1 MQANVALSKS
11 FEAPRP
17 APMAAAP
24 PRRVIGGRWELDK
37 QIGKGS
43 FAVVWRAREVPARVA
58 PDREATGRPSRE
70 VPPAPP
76 TASPPTTGFADE
88 ASSSLRDEKGVT
100 RETETETGASKW
112 VAVKEISTRRL
123 NRKLLRSLESEID
136 VLRSCEHENI
146 IALLDIVK
154 DEPNQTVFLVLEH
167 CALGDLSQYLRRVRR
182 VAEPVAR
189 TFAAQIAG
197 GLREMRARNLI
208 HRDLKPQNLLLCRT
222 PATDVRAEVKKRNGF
237 EKASLGSEKDASYT
251 SATLKI
257 ADFGFA
263 RYVHPSGLAETL
275 CGSPLYMAPEILS
288 YQKYDAKADL
298 WSVGCIL
305 FELGVRRA
313 PFAGANPMAL
323 LRNIT
328 RGDARIPGCVAGEL
342 SRECVDLMRGLLQKD
357 PARRMS
363 HEQFFEHPFLKTNV
377 RARRRDEKAPESFP
391 KTETF
396 ALRDDARNF
405 HPSDA
410 DSDSDSDASESSETL
425 AASDPRAIALGTD
438 GGGENVRDETRSPRR
453 AGVPGSAP
461 KDKTFSLPAAA
472 ERARDAAAAAGAWL
486 GASPLGLKRGGSTF
500 SKLLS
505 SSPLSARKG
514 MGLSGRSPRSPRP
527 PRDALAA
534 PLAAP
539 LDADAADEMDAEYVL
554 VETETR
560 RAAAVDAEIGPE
572 AVRPGPVPEPDVA
585 EARGRNAE
593 NAENEKGVFPVAPAR
608 AEDTRLR
615 RAARLERAACALRD
629 AAGEAWDAGE
639 RLDAVALSLVATAAL
654 RARRRSRG
662 RRVFETRGIGRRRR
676 RDSTPRTSPRRPAVW
691 TPRSKLRCAARS
703 ARRAP
708 RKRWRAPRKTRLLT
722 RHRRPRRRATKSS
735 PTACARTYAALGV
748 GPRRRRR
755 RARGRQARGSLDV
768 RARARLVVVPALGRA
783 GVLPR
788 RRRSVFVETR
798 FRNVSRTG
806 TGDSGIARRRR
817 RRVPLRLRL
826 AKRRGERP
834 RRALRRRL
842 RDEARGVSRAHV
854 GFCVTVTADLPRF
867 FFVRLKG
874 P

>member
-58 PDREATGRPSRE
+58 PDREATGRPTRE

-222 PATDVRAEVKKRNGF
+222 PATDVRAEVKSGTAS
-237 EKASLGSEKDASYT
+237 EQASLGSEKDASYT

-305 FELGVRRA
+305 FELVCGA
-313 PFAGANPMAL
+313 PPFAGANPMAL

-539 LDADAADEMDAEYVL
+539 RDADAADEMDAEYVL

-585 EARGRNAE
+585 DARGRNAE
-593 NAENEKGVFPVAPAR
+593 NAENEKGVFPVTPAR

-654 RARRRSRG
+654 RRAAALAWETSLRNEKERKATPEGFDAEDVAEASRRLDAAFEAAL
-662 RRVFETRGIGRRRR
+662 RRAERAASAAETMA
-676 RDSTPRTSPRRPAVW
+676 SAAKNSSFNSSSTSPSSRDGVVPDGM
-691 TPRSKLRCAARS
+691 
-703 ARRAP
+703 RA
-708 RKRWRAPRKTRLLT
+708 
-722 RHRRPRRRATKSS
+722 
-735 PTACARTYAALGV
+735 TYAA
-748 GPRRRRR
+748 
-755 RARGRQARGSLDV
+755 
-768 RARARLVVVPALGRA
+768 ALGWGRA
-783 GVLPR
+783 AAAAELV
-788 RRRSVFVETR
+788 
-798 FRNVSRTG
+798 
-806 TGDSGIARRRR
+806 GDAR
-817 RRVPLRLRL
+817 
-826 AKRRGERP
+826 
-834 RRALRRRL
+834 
-842 RDEARGVSRAHV
+842 EAASTYARAHV
-854 GFCVTVTADLPRF
+854 LLSFLLSEGPGFCRDEEEAFSSKHVSETCHEPESAIPESRDGGSDGGSRGTLSAWRSAEERDRVARFADAFATRRAACLERT
-867 FFVRLKG
+867 
-874 P
+874 

>member
-1 MQANVALSKS
+1 
-11 FEAPRP
+11 
-17 APMAAAP
+17 MAAAP

-222 PATDVRAEVKKRNGF
+222 PATDVRAEVKSGTAS

-305 FELGVRRA
+305 FELVCGA
-313 PFAGANPMAL
+313 PPFAGANPMAL

-405 HPSDA
+405 HRSDA

-593 NAENEKGVFPVAPAR
+593 NAENEKGRLPGRPGARRRYAPAPR
-608 AEDTRLR
+608 GAP
-615 RAARLERAACALRD
+615 
-629 AAGEAWDAGE
+629 
-639 RLDAVALSLVATAAL
+639 
-654 RARRRSRG
+654 RARR
-662 RRVFETRGIGRRRR
+662 V
-676 RDSTPRTSPRRPAVW
+676 
-691 TPRSKLRCAARS
+691 
-703 ARRAP
+703 RA
-708 RKRWRAPRKTRLLT
+708 
-722 RHRRPRRRATKSS
+722 
-735 PTACARTYAALGV
+735 
-748 GPRRRRR
+748 PRRRRR
-755 RARGRQARGSLDV
+755 GVGRGRA
-768 RARARLVVVPALGRA
+768 A
-783 GVLPR
+783 GR
-788 RRRSVFVETR
+788 RRAVA
-798 FRNVSRTG
+798 G
-806 TGDSGIARRRR
+806 GDGGARRAAALAWETSLRNEGDRKATPEGFDAEDVAEASRR
-817 RRVPLRLRL
+817 LD
-826 AKRRGERP
+826 AAFEA
-834 RRALRRRL
+834 ALRRAERAASAAETMASAAKNSSFNSSSTSPSS
-842 RDEARGVSRAHV
+842 RDEVVPDGMRATYAAALGWGRAAAAAELVGDKREAASTYARAHV
-854 GFCVTVTADLPRF
+854 LLSFLLSEGPGFCRDEEEAFSSKHVSETCHEPESAIPESRDVDDGDGGSRSASAWRSAEERDRVARFADAFATRRAACLERT
-867 FFVRLKG
+867 
-874 P
+874 

>member
-1 MQANVALSKS
+1 
-11 FEAPRP
+11 
-17 APMAAAP
+17 MAAAP

-222 PATDVRAEVKKRNGF
+222 PATDVRAEVKSGTAS

-305 FELGVRRA
+305 FELVCGA
-313 PFAGANPMAL
+313 PPRGANPMAL

-342 SRECVDLMRGLLQKD
+342 SRECVDLMRGLLRKD

-377 RARRRDEKAPESFP
+377 RARRDGKPRVVSEDGDVRASRRRAKFS
-391 KTETF
+391 
-396 ALRDDARNF
+396 
-405 HPSDA
+405 PSDA

-438 GGGENVRDETRSPRR
+438 GGGENVRDETRSRDALESGRPEGQDVFV
-453 AGVPGSAP
+453 AGGGGA
-461 KDKTFSLPAAA
+461 
-472 ERARDAAAAAGAWL
+472 RARRRRRGGRVAGGVAARTE
-486 GASPLGLKRGGSTF
+486 KGGSTF

-639 RLDAVALSLVATAAL
+639 RLDAVALSLVATAGAAPRAAL
-654 RARRRSRG
+654 AW

-735 PTACARTYAALGV
+735 PTACARRT
-748 GPRRRRR
+748 
-755 RARGRQARGSLDV
+755 
-768 RARARLVVVPALGRA
+768 
-783 GVLPR
+783 
-788 RRRSVFVETR
+788 RRRSGGAAPPPPPSSWAASARQPRRTRARTSCCRSCSRKGRGFAATKKKRFRRNTFPNRVTNRNRR
-798 FRNVSRTG
+798 FRNRATSTTAGPAPPPPGEAPRRETASRASPTPSRRG
-806 TGDSGIARRRR
+806 ARRASSA
-817 RRVPLRLRL
+817 RRVF
-826 AKRRGERP
+826 
-834 RRALRRRL
+834 
-842 RDEARGVSRAHV
+842 V
-854 GFCVTVTADLPRF
+854 VTADGPS
-867 FFVRLKG
+867 FV
-874 P
+874 

>member
-58 PDREATGRPSRE
+58 PDREATGRPTRE

-76 TASPPTTGFADE
+76 TASPPTTAFADE
-88 ASSSLRDEKGVT
+88 ASSSLRDEKGVI
-100 RETETETGASKW
+100 RGETETETGASKW

-208 HRDLKPQNLLLCRT
+208 HRDLKPQNLLLCRA
-222 PATDVRAEVKKRNGF
+222 PATDVRAEVKSGTASEN
-237 EKASLGSEKDASYT
+237 ASLGSEKDASYT

-305 FELGVRRA
+305 FELVCGA
-313 PFAGANPMAL
+313 PPFAGANPMAL

-377 RARRRDEKAPESFP
+377 RARRDEGAPESFP
-391 KTETF
+391 RTEAF
-396 ALRDDARNF
+396 ALRDDARDK
-405 HPSDA
+405 SA

-425 AASDPRAIALGTD
+425 AARDPRAIALGTD
-438 GGGENVRDETRSPRR
+438 GGGENVRDGTRSPTR

-514 MGLSGRSPRSPRP
+514 MGLSGRSPRAPRP

-534 PLAAP
+534 PLSAP
-539 LDADAADEMDAEYVL
+539 RDADAADEMDAEYVL

-572 AVRPGPVPEPDVA
+572 AVSPGPVVA
-585 EARGRNAE
+585 DARGRNAENAE

-608 AEDTRLR
+608 GEETRLR
-615 RAARLERAACALRD
+615 RAALLERAARALRD

-639 RLDAVALSLVATAAL
+639 RLDAVALSLAATAAL
-654 RARRRSRG
+654 RRAAALLVSETSLRNEGERNFPSAEDVAEASRRLDAAFEAALRRAERAASAAERDAHSSLTSPSSRDGVVPDGMRATYAAALGWGRAAAAAELVGDAREAASTYARAHVLLSFLLSEGPGFCRDEEEASRQ
-662 RRVFETRGIGRRRR
+662 FETRFEPESAIPESRE
-676 RDSTPRTSPRRPAVW
+676 RDDGGS
-691 TPRSKLRCAARS
+691 RS
-703 ARRAP
+703 ASAWRSAEERDRVARFADAFATRRA
-708 RKRWRAPRKTRLLT
+708 
-722 RHRRPRRRATKSS
+722 
-735 PTACARTYAALGV
+735 ACLERT
-748 GPRRRRR
+748 
-755 RARGRQARGSLDV
+755 
-768 RARARLVVVPALGRA
+768 
-783 GVLPR
+783 
-788 RRRSVFVETR
+788 
-798 FRNVSRTG
+798 
-806 TGDSGIARRRR
+806 
-817 RRVPLRLRL
+817 
-826 AKRRGERP
+826 
-834 RRALRRRL
+834 
-842 RDEARGVSRAHV
+842 
-854 GFCVTVTADLPRF
+854 
-867 FFVRLKG
+867 
-874 P
+874 